1 MNILYLTNHLNIG
14 GITSYVL
21 SLATGLKKRGH
32 NIYVAS
38 SGGQLLPKF
47 IEEGINYICIP
58 IKTKQEVSPKILASM
73 LKLKAALKSEHIDII
88 HSNSR
93 TTQVLGYLFSQK
105 TGVPHIF
112 TCHGF
117 FKKRFFRKLFPC
129 WGRKT
134 IAISESVKE
143 HLIKDLGVKEE
154 DISVVHNGID
164 VEKFKRTTPAKNL
177 GGSAMCCGGNQE
189 ERPPKILAGP
199 PCVVAET
206 TKESF
211 GLGEGP
217 VVGIVARLSDVKG
230 HIYLIEAMK
239 DVLEKVPQAQ
249 LLIVGEGKMEK
260 VLVRLSER
268 LGIKKNVFLIPSISQ
283 TMDVL
288 SIMDVFVMPSLK
300 EGLGL
305 ALMEAMASGLAVIGS
320 DVGGIKSLI
329 QNGYNGLLVR
339 PADSKDLAA
348 AILELLQNPERVQSL
363 GNSARVFIAK
373 NFSLE
378 KMISETEEVYK
389 KCVSPRL

>member
-21 SLATGLKKRGH
+21 SLATGLEKRGH

-38 SGGQLLPKF
+38 SGGQLLSRF
-47 IEEGINYICIP
+47 IEEGINYIPIP
-58 IKTKQEVSPKILASM
+58 IKTKQEISPKILASM
-73 LKLKAALKSEHIDII
+73 FKLKATVKKYHIDIM
-88 HSNSR
+88 HSHSR
-93 TTQVLGYLFSQK
+93 TTQVLGSLLSK
-105 TGVPHIF
+105 KANIPHIS

-117 FKKRFFRKLFPC
+117 FKKRIFRQFFPC
-129 WGRKT
+129 WGEKV

-143 HLIKDLGVKEE
+143 HLIKDFKVKEE
-154 DISVVHNGID
+154 DIIVVHNGID
-164 VEKFKRTTPAKNL
+164 VARFKRTTNHEP
-177 GGSAMCCGGNQE
+177 
-189 ERPPKILAGP
+189 RPPKILAGP

-206 TKESF
+206 TKEGL

-239 DVLEKVPQAQ
+239 DVLRKIANAQ
-249 LLIVGEGKMEK
+249 LLIVGEGREK
-260 VLVRLSER
+260 ER
-268 LGIKKNVFLIPSISQ
+268 LTKFVHRLNISQ
-283 TMDVL
+283 SVL
-288 SIMDVFVMPSLK
+288 FIPEAQDTKGVLLAMDVFVMPSLK

-305 ALMEAMASGLAVIGS
+305 ALMEAMACGLSVIGS

-329 QNGYNGLLVR
+329 QNGYNGLLVK
-339 PADSKDLAA
+339 PADSRDLAV
-348 AILELLQNPERVQSL
+348 AILELLQNPERARIL
-363 GNSARVFIAK
+363 GNNARVFIAK